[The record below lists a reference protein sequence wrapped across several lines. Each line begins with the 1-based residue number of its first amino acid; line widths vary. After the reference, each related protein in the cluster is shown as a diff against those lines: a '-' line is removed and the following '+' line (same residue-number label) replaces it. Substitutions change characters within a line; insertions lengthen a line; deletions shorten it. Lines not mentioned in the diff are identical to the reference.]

1 MAIDAVMWQNE
12 GMCGLDHW
20 NFVMHPVDTAMTCD
34 PNGSYARTW
43 CPELAAVPDDFIHK
57 PYLEERSHSL
67 QDVKL
72 VRRHFG
78 EYVDPRSGCDLAPP
92 GLGGPGCASTH
103 CFYCIVSHEWSS
115 GGVVNTDRQFLLSVI
130 TRMEFKHQSNDPDP
144 DAASN
149 PHVSRR
155 RDETITFLNQT
166 DFMASMMNEGRE
178 RQERDQRK
186 LEGLAHPHMARG
198 RVRRTP
204 AAKARLSSL
213 PGGVATFHR

>member
-1 MAIDAVMWQNE
+1 MAIDAVMWQNG

-92 GLGGPGCASTH
+92 RSWRP
-103 CFYCIVSHEWSS
+103 W
-115 GGVVNTDRQFLLSVI
+115 GGVVNTDRQFL
-130 TRMEFKHQSNDPDP
+130 
-144 DAASN
+144 
-149 PHVSRR
+149 PHGVQTPIKRSRP
-155 RDETITFLNQT
+155 
-166 DFMASMMNEGRE
+166 GRC
-178 RQERDQRK
+178 
-186 LEGLAHPHMARG
+186 L
-198 RVRRTP
+198 
-204 AAKARLSSL
+204 
-213 PGGVATFHR
+213 